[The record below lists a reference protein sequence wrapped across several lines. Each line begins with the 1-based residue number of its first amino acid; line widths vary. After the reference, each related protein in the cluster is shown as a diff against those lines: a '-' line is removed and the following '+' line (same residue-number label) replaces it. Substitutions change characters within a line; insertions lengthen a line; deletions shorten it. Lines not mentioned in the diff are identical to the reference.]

1 MGLLWDV
8 TLQSLSRQEVP
19 SSSQNLVRS
28 IQNEIEEAEKAIRT
42 CRPVLLTMQ
51 DRVSEKQ
58 IAVNGF
64 LARANNAIDESRFR
78 LLSADSTP
86 LWQVDWAKASRA
98 SFTESVR
105 SFYSVRALPLFRY
118 LKEYKSRLWMHLLLL
133 ALLVWLFTALSRGSR
148 EWMSPESRDGNAD
161 QVVRHP
167 YAAALVISLLLSF
180 SIYPNAPLTLYR
192 WSMLL
197 MVFPLLR
204 VLSGKLQR
212 EDLGSVYFLAGFYL
226 LRRLDGLFTSNDVLF
241 RTYILLLT
249 ILAVA
254 AAYWGA
260 RASRQALTTG
270 IGPWRR
276 ARSLLLRLGIAFLLG
291 SLIANIVGYVAL
303 ATLLTQACIS
313 SAYAAAALFAGVLAV
328 EGFLL
333 PLSRSPLTRKSLSV
347 RDHGDILRRH
357 ASRLIRFAAVMAWVA
372 ALLVSFGLLVPFLAW
387 LSSELSRRWSFGKT
401 TFSLGGI
408 FLFVATIVLSIPAA
422 RLVAFFVDKDILS
435 RMKLPQGIPATAS
448 MLVRDIIIAFGII
461 LALAGA
467 GVQWS
472 QIALIASAI
481 GVGVGL
487 GLQNL
492 VGSFVAGLIL
502 IIERPIRTGDII
514 EVDQITGVV
523 SRIGLRSS
531 TIQTFD
537 HSEVICPNGNLISK
551 ELVNWTL
558 SSQIRRVEVQVGV
571 RHGSDPDAV
580 LAALKRVAHE
590 HPGVLQTPEPTAL
603 FHGFGEGSLVFCLR
617 FFTPFG
623 TYSRLRSEVGIRIN
637 KALQEAE
644 IEIALHQRDIRVTG
658 DAKQI
663 PTG

>member
-1 MGLLWDV
+1 M
-8 TLQSLSRQEVP
+8 
-19 SSSQNLVRS
+19 
-28 IQNEIEEAEKAIRT
+28 
-42 CRPVLLTMQ
+42 
-51 DRVSEKQ
+51 
-58 IAVNGF
+58 
-64 LARANNAIDESRFR
+64 
-78 LLSADSTP
+78 
-86 LWQVDWAKASRA
+86 
-98 SFTESVR
+98 
-105 SFYSVRALPLFRY
+105 
-118 LKEYKSRLWMHLLLL
+118 
-133 ALLVWLFTALSRGSR
+133 
-148 EWMSPESRDGNAD
+148 
-161 QVVRHP
+161 
-167 YAAALVISLLLSF
+167 
-180 SIYPNAPLTLYR
+180 
-192 WSMLL
+192 
-197 MVFPLLR
+197 
-204 VLSGKLQR
+204 
-212 EDLGSVYFLAGFYL
+212 
-226 LRRLDGLFTSNDVLF
+226 
-241 RTYILLLT
+241 
-249 ILAVA
+249 
-254 AAYWGA
+254 
-260 RASRQALTTG
+260 
-270 IGPWRR
+270 
-276 ARSLLLRLGIAFLLG
+276 RLGIAFLLG
-291 SLIANIVGYVAL
+291 SLIANIAGYVAL

-357 ASRLIRFAAVMAWVA
+357 TSRLIRFAAVIGWVA

-401 TFSLGGI
+401 TFSLSGI
-408 FLFVATIVLSIPAA
+408 FLFAATIVLSIPAA
-422 RLVAFFVDKDILS
+422 RLVAFFVEKDILS

-448 MLVRDIIIAFGII
+448 MLVRDIIIALGII

-502 IIERPIRTGDII
+502 IVERPIRTGDII
-514 EVDQITGVV
+514 EVDDITGVV

-558 SSQIRRVEVQVGV
+558 SSQIRRVEVRVGV

-580 LAALKRVAHE
+580 LAVLKRVARE
-590 HPGVLQTPEPTAL
+590 HPGVLQNPEPTAL
-603 FHGFGEGSLVFCLR
+603 FHGFGEGSLIFCLR
-617 FFTPFG
+617 FFTLFG

-637 KALQEAE
+637 KALQEAGV
-644 IEIALHQRDIRVTG
+644 EIALHQRDIRITG
-658 DAKQI
+658 DSKQF